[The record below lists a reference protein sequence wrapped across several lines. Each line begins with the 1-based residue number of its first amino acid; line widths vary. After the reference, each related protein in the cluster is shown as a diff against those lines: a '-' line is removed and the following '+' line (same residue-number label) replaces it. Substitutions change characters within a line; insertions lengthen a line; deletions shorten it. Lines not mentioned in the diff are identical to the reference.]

1 MICEG
6 WQRRSSRRLTWEEGI
21 KLGGREESEERE
33 ERERGR
39 KERGQMG
46 AQ

>member
-1 MICEG
+1 MRDG
-6 WQRRSSRRLTWEEGI
+6 RGGGAGRLTWEEGI
-21 KLGGREESEERE
+21 KLGGREECGERE